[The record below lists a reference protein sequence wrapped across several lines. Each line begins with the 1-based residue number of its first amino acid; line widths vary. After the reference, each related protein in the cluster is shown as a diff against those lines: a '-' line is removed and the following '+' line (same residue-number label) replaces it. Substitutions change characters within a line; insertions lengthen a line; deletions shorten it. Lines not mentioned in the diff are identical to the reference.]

1 MDLSSILSDQDLV
14 ESSTDLS
21 SKDILKRCENLVK
34 SKVKK
39 SHSLGDLYADT
50 PNNNSN
56 NNNNNNNS
64 NEGSGDI
71 VSSGTVNG
79 SNRHMHHQHQQGHH
93 YHNHHSAH
101 QEHHPN
107 HNNTNGHTNP
117 SSVGPVKI
125 PERPRPYQHSH
136 SSHAVVGSAANAS
149 VNARGSTPMSL

>member
-50 PNNNSN
+50 PNNS
-56 NNNNNNNS
+56 
-64 NEGSGDI
+64 EGPGD
-71 VSSGTVNG
+71 VVGSGTVNG
-79 SNRHMHHQHQQGHH
+79 SRHTHHQHQGHH
-93 YHNHHSAH
+93 HHNHHSAH
-101 QEHHPN
+101 QEHH
-107 HNNTNGHTNP
+107 TNGHTNP

-136 SSHAVVGSAANAS
+136 SSHAVVGSNMSANA
-149 VNARGSTPMSL
+149 NARGSTPMSL